1 MCKNANT
8 YFYACANKKAPD
20 LDSQLD
26 SFRKLGA
33 KERSIFADHERG
45 KKEIYNFLINNLLK
59 SGDKLVIGS
68 LYCLGEKSA
77 EIIGNIEYFMY
88 NDIRL
93 DVLDLP
99 VTFSETSDGNML
111 LIGTVI
117 IQMLLLFDKQKKPKL
132 PRPHKPPNYPDNWE
146 EVYTRYYI
154 KHEITAKEAR
164 KLTELSQYLFNKY
177 IKEYADYQTK
187 AMEWSETK

>member
-8 YFYACANKKAPD
+8 YFYACANKKTPD

-26 SFRKLGA
+26 GFRKLGA
-33 KERSIFADHERG
+33 EERSIFADRERG

-93 DVLDLP
+93 DILDLP
-99 VTFSETSDGNML
+99 VTCSDTADGNMF

-117 IQMLLLFDKQKKPKL
+117 MQMLLLFEKKKKPK
-132 PRPHKPPNYPDNWE
+132 PHKRQAYPDNWE

>member
-59 SGDKLVIGS
+59 SGNTLVIGS

-77 EIIGNIEYFMY
+77 KIIGNIEYFMY

-93 DVLDLP
+93 DILVI
-99 VTFSETSDGNML
+99 L
-111 LIGTVI
+111 LIC
-117 IQMLLLFDKQKKPKL
+117 LL
-132 PRPHKPPNYPDNWE
+132 R
-146 EVYTRYYI
+146 
-154 KHEITAKEAR
+154 
-164 KLTELSQYLFNKY
+164 
-177 IKEYADYQTK
+177 
-187 AMEWSETK
+187 

>member
-93 DVLDLP
+93 DILDLP
-99 VTFSETSDGNML
+99 VTCSDTADGNMF

-117 IQMLLLFDKQKKPKL
+117 MQMLLLFEKKKKPK
-132 PRPHKPPNYPDNWE
+132 PHKRQAYPDNWE

-154 KHEITAKEAR
+154 KHEITAR
-164 KLTELSQYLFNKY
+164 KAGELTGLSQYLLSKY
-177 IKEYADYQTK
+177 IREYTACQTTD
-187 AMEWSETK
+187 MEWSGTK